1 MQQNH
6 APPANKAEIVQQLNT
21 LDATDQRARFRAL
34 LPLIDQLVRRGVTHA
49 KIVET
54 LINAGVPVT
63 ILSLRQALYRWRKRT
78 GPMPIDENRADI
90 RSTPGTAADLPGAVP
105 VTRSSSASGIN
116 SKADLV
122 RLSRASDPIDLN
134 ELAELGRKK

>member
-78 GPMPIDENRADI
+78 GPVPIDANRPDI
-90 RSTPGTAADLPGAVP
+90 RSTPGTAADLPAVAP
-105 VTRSSSASGIN
+105 VASSSSTSGIQ

-122 RLSRASDPIDLN
+122 RLRRASDPIDLN